1 MTAAARSTGWNALQ
15 GAAVLILLRLSTFF
29 CSSVPYTAAY
39 AKGMLIASLLQAAML
54 LPLLLCTDGHNDP
67 PLMQKIL
74 RIYAVLHAA
83 ALTASLCGLHRQE
96 HLPRG
101 ILLPVLLTAALLY
114 TVSRSD
120 SATARAGVL
129 LLCAACA
136 GFLLLPLRWLRF
148 AQPPGFGMPGS
159 AAAGFLQEWQ
169 LAGELPM
176 ILLLRERQQRRDCLR
191 SAAAWTVCK
200 TAVLPL
206 TVLFGAV
213 QTGEL
218 LPPAGSPFFRML
230 SREPLT
236 DAVRTDGF
244 WLMLCYA
251 CTALVI
257 TFCLQMAV
265 PAQRGRRR
273 LRIILPYLAAFAFF
287 SLSPGVLRMRGR
299 AVLLTG
305 FLLPAAAYLCR
316 ALRHKKQKTPQ

>member
-1 MTAAARSTGWNALQ
+1 MTPASRCSSRNALQ

-29 CSSVPYTAAY
+29 CSAVPYTAAL
-39 AKGMLIASLLQAAML
+39 AKGMLTASLLQAAML

-67 PLMQKIL
+67 PLLQKLL

-83 ALTASLCGLHRQE
+83 VLTVSLCGLHRQE

-101 ILLPVLLTAALLY
+101 VLLPLLLTAVLLY

-129 LLCAACA
+129 LLCLACA

-159 AAAGFLQEWQ
+159 AAAGFLMEWQ
-169 LAGELPM
+169 LSGELPL
-176 ILLLRERQQRRDCLR
+176 ILLLRERRQRRDTLC
-191 SAAAWTVCK
+191 SAGAWAVCK

-213 QTGEL
+213 QSGEM

-257 TFCLQMAV
+257 TFCLQSAAPM
-265 PAQRGRRR
+265 QRGTRR
-273 LRIILPYLAAFAFF
+273 LRIILPYLAVFALF
-287 SLSPGVLRMRGR
+287 SLSPGFLRMRGA

-305 FLLPAAAYLCR
+305 FLLPAAVYLYR
-316 ALRHKKQKTPQ
+316 AMRHKKQKPQ